1 MNFLKK
7 LRLSKAGEEVEGAW
21 MEEYPEDMDCAY
33 RKGAQDPE
41 EEASMRTIQEIRE
54 KASNPDISMSI
65 GDKLD
70 RLEKMRKEGLIDE
83 AEYERIEHELKK

>member
-1 MNFLKK
+1 VSFLKK
-7 LRLSKAGEEVEGAW
+7 LRISRGGEQAETAVP
-21 MEEYPEDMDCAY
+21 EEYPENMDSAY

-54 KASNPDISMSI
+54 KASNPDVSMSV

-83 AEYERIEHELKK
+83 AEYERIERELKK